1 MTSPLCRRKFS
12 RAKQLPYPSQE
23 IGTPLGSTM
32 TLLRDGLLKT
42 DERNQPQNDVT
53 VLPRNEAKTGGG
65 LIMGF
70 IDADAHVIETAQTW
84 NFMLEEERRFAP
96 ELSVSARNGDTDY
109 GHADH
114 SNDIDAIQTLA
125 RGGKISA
132 SLAQK
137 ILVDNPRRLYGL

>member
-1 MTSPLCRRKFS
+1 
-12 RAKQLPYPSQE
+12 
-23 IGTPLGSTM
+23 M

-109 GHADH
+109 GHADY